1 MSNNLILQD
10 ITSPHLVRV
19 CRETHARF
27 KVLHDHQLIIRRG
40 SLRHTTMQAQPVVDW
55 RFFFPAKRRYR
66 IDICDKTRVNKKID
80 VRELPEDVLKGWL
93 AHEMGHVVD
102 YLARGFLDL
111 ARFGLAYLSSRHFR
125 VGAER
130 MADLYA
136 VEYGF
141 GQDVLA
147 TKKFILK
154 EAGLPRSYLDRIER
168 FYMSPEELEII
179 LNGDAEEQVTMDK
192 LELPG

>member
-1 MSNNLILQD
+1 MFKNLKFQGLKSKYIKD
-10 ITSPHLVRV
+10 V
-19 CRETHARF
+19 CMETYGAF
-27 KVLHDHQLIIRRG
+27 EVLHEHELTIRYRK
-40 SLRHTTMQAQPVVDW
+40 LRHTTMQAQPIVDW
-55 RFFFPAKRRYR
+55 RFFSASKRAYR

-80 VRELPEDVLKGWL
+80 VRELPKDVLQGWL

-102 YLARGFLDL
+102 YLARGPIDM

-136 VEYGF
+136 VEHGYG
-141 GQDVLA
+141 QEVLA
-147 TKKFILK
+147 TKKFILQ
-154 EAGLPRSYLDRIER
+154 EAGLPRHYLDRIER

-179 LNGDAEEQVTMDK
+179 LAGEAEERVTFDK